1 MLFCYNPLDNLIDR
15 ENMQIFLA
23 IIGTNPTYKTVNK
36 FLWDCKLKYCLQFR
50 WNRSR
55 NQSIMITRHRAAN
68 EAELVGLLEVLG
80 ELGDFLSL
88 VMKLFNI
95 IFPGSNPWIIV
106 LYSILDFDRGAIF
119 FLLIFLKT
127 FIYFFQNTSKT
138 SKSWRHPTKW
148 HKRAKIF
155 LYISPFLT

>member
-1 MLFCYNPLDNLIDR
+1 
-15 ENMQIFLA
+15 
-23 IIGTNPTYKTVNK
+23 
-36 FLWDCKLKYCLQFR
+36 
-50 WNRSR
+50 
-55 NQSIMITRHRAAN
+55 MITRHRAAN
-68 EAELVGLLEVLG
+68 EAELVGLLEVFG

-138 SKSWRHPTKW
+138 SKS
-148 HKRAKIF
+148 
-155 LYISPFLT
+155 